1 MIKLLFCI
9 AALNYT
15 LSVSM
20 CFVTWD
26 VCMRTAFHYFCCKWP
41 GNETGNDTLPPQYDK
56 SAYSSIAAIWFYRLN
71 WSHTPFIE
79 HIHTHKHSHAAC
91 AYIAVHEHIHS
102 HVFEF
107 VTTITLSKPP
117 KACVWSYEPGAVSW
131 RFFCGMPSSCQLTS
145 PIQHVF
151 GFISCMNVQEENVQK
166 VKLWVYTPYC
176 RA

>member
-1 MIKLLFCI
+1 MFVWELLSTISAASGLGMRLEMIPCHPSMTNQLTLVLL
-9 AALNYT
+9 
-15 LSVSM
+15 
-20 CFVTWD
+20 
-26 VCMRTAFHYFCCKWP
+26 
-41 GNETGNDTLPPQYDK
+41 QYD
-56 SAYSSIAAIWFYRLN
+56 SIG